1 MLFFSPQHRK
11 DSVPFS
17 QFIRLRR
24 MCSDDANLALQLT
37 RMTIFFDTRGNPS
50 GHLRKAL
57 TCVSSDTHLET
68 LFPQPRKETRHRL
81 TNTRI
86 LPCLA
91 ALSKR
96 LISSSP
102 YLRTSLLISKPPY
115 PQRPEPVLG
124 PPPSPYLLPY
134 SSHPPNLPPG
144 TSGSDAIRCLTCQ
157 QVSIP
162 NSIILRTPKSMTC
175 KSDNIAHAMFY
186 LIYILEPERCLHD
199 RFREH
204 RPLVNRALS
213 GSLPPSLSTH
223 VFTHFSSSGQSE
235 GELKLV
241 CFERVS
247 ETYTRGKE
255 IRTDY

>member
-1 MLFFSPQHRK
+1 MRPLATRQATFEKPLPAFQAILTSK
-11 DSVPFS
+11 PF
-17 QFIRLRR
+17 
-24 MCSDDANLALQLT
+24 
-37 RMTIFFDTRGNPS
+37 
-50 GHLRKAL
+50 
-57 TCVSSDTHLET
+57 
-68 LFPQPRKETRHRL
+68 FPQLRKETRHRL

-86 LPCLA
+86 LPCPA

-199 RFREH
+199 RFREY
-204 RPLVNRALS
+204 RCLVTRTHSAI
-213 GSLPPSLSTH
+213 LPPSSSRHISAH
-223 VFTHFSSSGQSE
+223 VSYSGHSE
-235 GELKLV
+235 SDRRV
-241 CFERVS
+241 CVL
-247 ETYTRGKE
+247 RGSL
-255 IRTDY
+255 Y